1 MTSRTLR
8 GATGAKLET
17 AVDTANSGMIGG
29 SRAMIE
35 VFAGM
40 SRLADCDKPVLITG
54 ERGTGKDLA
63 ARLIHEQSRRAAGPY
78 VTVDCAA
85 AAPDSIAATLFG
97 AAQRAS
103 NGTAD
108 RIPGRIEHA
117 HRGTLFLDEIGGIP
131 IQLQELLVR
140 FLRDG
145 EVVPVGGR
153 RSVKVDVRVVAA
165 TKVRLRDALEA
176 GRLHRDLYNPLNAPE
191 LHLPPLR
198 DRDGDVEELAKHF
211 LSRIGCE
218 LGRDFLDFT
227 PAALAALATHP
238 WPGNVRELITVIERA
253 VEAAPGPLV
262 DVSDLRLD
270 SSSPRPFAVRRRTAP
285 RRATRPKPGSD
296 GEREAV
302 LRALDDSRLNMS
314 RAAQL
319 LGVARATLY
328 RMMRRQQIELAPPPD

>member
-1 MTSRTLR
+1 
-8 GATGAKLET
+8 
-17 AVDTANSGMIGG
+17 MIGS

-35 VFAGM
+35 VFAGV
-40 SRLADCDKPVLITG
+40 SRLADCDRPVLITG

-63 ARLIHEQSRRAAGPY
+63 ARLIHEGSRRAAGPY
-78 VTVDCAA
+78 VTVDCAGA
-85 AAPDSIAATLFG
+85 SPNSIAATLFG
-97 AAQRAS
+97 AAQRTP
-103 NGTAD
+103 NGTAG
-108 RIPGRIEHA
+108 IPGRIEHA

-153 RSVKVDVRVVAA
+153 RPVKVDVRIVAA
-165 TKVRLRDALEA
+165 TKVRLRDALAA
-176 GRLHRDLYNPLNAPE
+176 GRLRRDLYNGLNAPE

-198 DRDGDVEELAKHF
+198 ERDGDVEVLAKHF

-218 LGRDFLDFT
+218 LGRDVLDFT
-227 PAALAALATHP
+227 PEALAALAAHC

-253 VEAAPGPLV
+253 AEAAPGPLV

-270 SSSPRPFAVRRRTAP
+270 PSSPRPFAVRRRTAP
-285 RRATRPKPGSD
+285 RRVTRPKPGSD